1 MRKGLAADLLAT
13 AHHPTHPFPVKQRRL
28 GNAFQESFLWLP
40 GRFQGDGKA
49 VESLDCGVGDQEGG
63 LSVNHRQEE
72 RPGMQP
78 QLSAV
83 DEASSGPGWET

>member
-1 MRKGLAADLLAT
+1 
-13 AHHPTHPFPVKQRRL
+13 L
-28 GNAFQESFLWLP
+28 GNAFQESFLRLP

-63 LSVNHRQEE
+63 NHRQEE

-83 DEASSGPGWET
+83 GEAGSGPGWET